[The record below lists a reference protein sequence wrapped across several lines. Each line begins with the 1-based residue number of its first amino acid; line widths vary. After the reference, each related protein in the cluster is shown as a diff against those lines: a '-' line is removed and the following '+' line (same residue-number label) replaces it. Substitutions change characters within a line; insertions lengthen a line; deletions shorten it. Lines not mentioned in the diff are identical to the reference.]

1 VYFEKAGTGNTA
13 LYRLTDWDTLAK
25 TWPPDLHGYSWRR
38 YNRQPFPASSQ
49 LFNMN
54 SSLPNNRAL
63 SQLTNEELRW
73 YTIEPSLDDIT
84 KKPVGGSWF
93 ERRVYPIDF
102 DNRGRALIIKQH
114 L

>member
-1 VYFEKAGTGNTA
+1 
-13 LYRLTDWDTLAK
+13 
-25 TWPPDLHGYSWRR
+25 
-38 YNRQPFPASSQ
+38 
-49 LFNMN
+49 MN